1 MKSFIEFLEE
11 ASAPFDIKPSP
22 GTKAIDSSFVIHPA
36 SESNMGSTSFIL
48 QVNPNGYKEFLWL
61 VQESSYASKN
71 KKWKFSPAQNVD
83 RGVEVSNL
91 TKKPL
96 TFGDFKKEMG
106 TTFKKY
112 GLLDSVSLYT
122 VKSR

>member
-1 MKSFIEFLEE
+1 MKTFIEFLEE
-11 ASAPFDIKPSP
+11 AKASFDIKPSP
-22 GTKAIDSSFVIHPA
+22 GTKAIDSSFAIHPA

-48 QVNPNGYKEFLWL
+48 QVNPNGYKDFLWL

-71 KKWKFSPAQNVD
+71 KKWKFVPAQNID
-83 RGVEVSNL
+83 RGIEVSNL

-106 TTFKKY
+106 TIFKKF
-112 GLLDSVSLYT
+112 GLLDTVSLYT
-122 VKSR
+122 IKYR